1 MTMPTGVTRRGGMFL
16 LRVGIP
22 DDIRHLYPRTAK
34 GALAADRYRASLKT
48 SDRYEAKV
56 RALALRAEFEAEFV
70 AKRKSLAAPP
80 VRPAT
85 PLQAIIAKAVYAA
98 EMDRDDA
105 DRKNK
110 ARTVRE
116 FSSVHVGDL
125 SSHPGFPEVSRLDPL
140 PANTLAIR
148 EVRRG
153 QYLEHVRKALGTGNL
168 KLMIP
173 LAAKAAK
180 SLGLE
185 VDWDSD
191 EGAATLEVCLK
202 QYARAKEDAIKKD
215 QGHVIDTPPAPRR
228 PEASEP
234 PEATPKPASA
244 AAALPPATE
253 APGQYKTIR
262 DLLPLWKSKAK
273 PTPEALSEVERAL
286 KLVDECGIPTDL
298 ATLKG
303 SHGAQFRDWLRDSD
317 ARGFKHKTGS
327 NRFGAITALLNAGTE
342 YDAIRANPWQRLRF
356 PVKNSKKRPPFT
368 QEELKAIH
376 KSEQFTVYAD
386 PAGGKGAKAVPYWM
400 PLLGLFTGARNG
412 ELGQLELADVKTV
425 DGVAVLDIH
434 REAAGSKV
442 KTDNGVRRVPI
453 HSELVRLGFLDYVAD
468 LRKAGEIKL
477 FPSFH
482 RDGGKTPSY
491 LMTQAFRAYL
501 NQVGV
506 TTPLATFHSYRHNV
520 RSALENAGGSTVRIH
535 RLIGHADG
543 SVDARYSHLELDV
556 LSQELEKVQYPF
568 LDLQRVYPVP
578 KDRQPSLSAD

>member
-34 GALAADRYRASLKT
+34 GALATDRYRASLKT
-48 SDRYEAKV
+48 SDRDEAKV

-85 PLQAIIAKAVYAA
+85 PLQDIIAKAVYAA
-98 EMDRDDA
+98 EMARDDA

-125 SSHPGFPEVSRLDPL
+125 GSHPGFPEVSRLDPL

-215 QGHVIDTPPAPRR
+215 QGHVVETPPAPSLPKDAQQGH
-228 PEASEP
+228 PEAAGPTQAP
-234 PEATPKPASA
+234 PGTPG
-244 AAALPPATE
+244 TCR
-253 APGQYKTIR
+253 TIH
-262 DLLPLWKSKAK
+262 DLLPLWISTGKR
-273 PTPEALSEVERAL
+273 TPEAIYEKELAL
-286 KLVDECGIPTDL
+286 RLLTESKIPADL

-303 SHGAQFRDWLRDSD
+303 SHGAAFRDWLRDSE
-317 ARGFKHKTGS
+317 ARGISQSTGS
-327 NRFGAITALLNAGTE
+327 TRFGSIKTLLNVGAE
-342 YDAIRANPWQRLRF
+342 YDQITANPWTTIRF
-356 PVKNSKKRPPFT
+356 KVTDAKKRLPFSHE
-368 QEELKAIH
+368 QLKAIH
-376 KSEQFTVYAD
+376 ESAQFSAYSP
-386 PAGGKGAKAVPYWM
+386 PAGGKGARAIPYWL
-400 PLLGLFTGARNG
+400 PLMGLFTGARMG
-412 ELGQLELADVKTV
+412 ELGQLELDDLKVR
-425 DGVAVLDIH
+425 DGVHVLDIH
-434 REAAGSKV
+434 KEVKGSKV
-442 KTDNGVRRVPI
+442 KTVNGVRQIPV
-453 HSELVRLGFLDYVAD
+453 HSELIRLGLLDYARD
-468 LRKAGEIKL
+468 LRAAGETKL
-477 FPSFH
+477 FPSLH
-482 RDGGKTPSY
+482 RDGTKSPTY
-491 LMTQAFRAYL
+491 ICVQAFRAFL
-501 NQVGV
+501 NSVGV
-506 TTPLATFHSYRHNV
+506 TQPLATFHSYRHNV
-520 RSALENAGGSTVRIH
+520 SSALENAEVSNVRIH

-543 SVDARYSHLELDV
+543 SIDARYRHMSLEAMSRD
-556 LSQELEKVQYPF
+556 LERVQYPF
-568 LDLQRVYPVP
+568 LSLPRVYPLP
-578 KDRQPSLSAD
+578 ATKAAAQAEPATA